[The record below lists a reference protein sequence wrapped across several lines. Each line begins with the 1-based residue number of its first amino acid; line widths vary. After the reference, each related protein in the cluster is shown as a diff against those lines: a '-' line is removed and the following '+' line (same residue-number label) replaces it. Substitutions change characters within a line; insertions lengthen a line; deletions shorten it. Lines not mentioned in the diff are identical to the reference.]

1 MDSLVNTLAGL
12 AIAVLVTWLETQEK
26 QIVVKDDIESLIY
39 LFEYLSDMDGIDDTK
54 VGMGG
59 ICTGASM
66 VAVAASDN
74 RINQNVKFLNLFAG
88 YYDAFDFMEAVL
100 TEQRFYDGRF
110 QEWKPDSLTEKVVLR
125 QLVESIS
132 NSQDKDY
139 LIRLISN
146 QGVNIQ
152 NEFLI
157 TDEAKVIHL
166 IISDP
171 YTNDLDDL
179 FQQLPLETISYLND
193 ISPSSF
199 IKGLKTNILI
209 MHDRNDKLVP
219 VEESRR
225 FSNSLKSQES
235 IYYTEFSSF
244 QNQIQV
250 HIDEDSKNISI
261 LDYAR
266 EALKLLAHLY
276 EAMKQVS

>member
-1 MDSLVNTLAGL
+1 M
-12 AIAVLVTWLETQEK
+12 
-26 QIVVKDDIESLIY
+26 
-39 LFEYLSDMDGIDDTK
+39 
-54 VGMGG
+54 
-59 ICTGASM
+59 
-66 VAVAASDN
+66 
-74 RINQNVKFLNLFAG
+74 
-88 YYDAFDFMEAVL
+88 
-100 TEQRFYDGRF
+100 
-110 QEWKPDSLTEKVVLR
+110 VLR

-146 QGVNIQ
+146 QGVNIE

-157 TDEAKVIHL
+157 TDEAKVIHS